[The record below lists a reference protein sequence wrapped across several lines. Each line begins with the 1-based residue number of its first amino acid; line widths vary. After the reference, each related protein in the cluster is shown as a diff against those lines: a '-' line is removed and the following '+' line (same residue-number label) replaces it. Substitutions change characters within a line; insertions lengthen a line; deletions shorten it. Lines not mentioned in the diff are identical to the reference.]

1 MNLAWVATAA
11 LAAAMLSSCGK
22 QADTTAEKVATD
34 VKDKVVAD
42 AKAVEALAKE
52 KEAQEIGIDAYEFA
66 YPLVT
71 MELTR
76 RVSTNATAPEGSKAP
91 MGQFAKLR
99 GYPAV
104 DNHAVT
110 APNAD
115 TLYTIVWLDVS
126 KEPWIVSA
134 PDMKG
139 RFFLLPMLDGW
150 TTVFAD
156 PGKRTTGTAAQ
167 KFAVTGPGWN
177 GTLPAGV
184 TEYKSATGMV
194 WLLGRIYCTGTP
206 EDYKAVH
213 ALQDKM
219 TAVPLSAYGKP
230 YTPAPGS
237 VDPSIDM
244 KTSIRDQVNAMD
256 AASYFKLFAELMKA
270 NPPTAEDSPMVAK
283 LAKIGIVPGQDFDA
297 SKLDPAVAK
306 GLAAAPKPA
315 QDKIMAWMKEG
326 VVVGDAKVDNGWYFT
341 TKTGLYGTSYRQR
354 ALVTAIGLGANRPQD
369 AVYPTSEG
377 PDILK
382 KYSGEKKYVM
392 HFDKG
397 ELPPVDGFWSLT
409 MYDASYFFVPN
420 PINRYTVSQR
430 NKLKVNADG
439 SVDLYIQNESPGT
452 DKEQNWLPAPRDT
465 FILMM
470 RLYWPKEKS
479 PSILDGSWKIPPV
492 KEVS

>member
-1 MNLAWVATAA
+1 MSKRLIRWTLGLAIIATV
-11 LAAAMLSSCGK
+11 LIGCSQK
-22 QADTTAEKVATD
+22 VDTDAEKAMAEAKD
-34 VKDKVVAD
+34 LVKEHE
-42 AKAVEALAKE
+42 AKD
-52 KEAQEIGIDAYEFA
+52 IGIEAYEYA

-76 RVSTNATAPEGSKAP
+76 RVSTNVAAPEGSKAP
-91 MGQFAKLR
+91 MTQFAKLR

-104 DNHAVT
+104 DDHMVT

-126 KEPWIVSA
+126 KEPWIISA

-139 RFFLLPMLDGW
+139 RFFLLPILDGW

-156 PGKRTTGTAAQ
+156 PGKRTTGTGAQ
-167 KFAVTGPGWN
+167 KFAITGPGWT

-184 TEYKSATGMV
+184 TEYKSPTNMV

-206 EDYKAVH
+206 DDYKAVH
-213 ALQDKM
+213 ALQDQM
-219 TAVPLSAYGKP
+219 SAVPLSSYGKP
-230 YTPAPGS
+230 FTPAAGA
-237 VDPSIDM
+237 VDPSVDM

-256 AASYFKLFAELMKA
+256 AASYFKLFAELLKA
-270 NPPTAEDSPMVAK
+270 NPPTADDAPIVAK

-306 GLAAAPKPA
+306 GLAEAPKPTHE
-315 QDKIMAWMKEG
+315 KIMNYLKESI
-326 VVVGDAKVDNGWYFT
+326 VTGDAKAIDGWFFS
-341 TKTGLYGTSYRQR
+341 TKTGLYGTNYRMR
-354 ALVTAIGLGANRPQD
+354 ALITAIGLGANRPQD

-377 PDILK
+377 PDLLK
-382 KYSGEKKYVM
+382 TYSGANKYIL
-392 HFDKG
+392 HFNKG

-409 MYDASYFFVPN
+409 MYDGDYFFVPN

-430 NKLKVNADG
+430 NKLKSNTDG
-439 SVDLYIQNESPGT
+439 SVDLYIQNDSPGK
-452 DKEQNWLPAPRDT
+452 DKEQNWLPAPRDK

-470 RLYWPKEKS
+470 RLYWPKEQP
-479 PSILDGSWKIPPV
+479 PSILDGSWKIPGV
-492 KEVS
+492 KETS